1 MILLL
6 SLEIC
11 LKNQKNKNPLTNL
24 QSSKRFLFYIF
35 CSYNSLFSKILLE
48 EKTESACIIIVK
60 IKINKA
66 RRVLFIVKPLFTYS
80 KSHSLFDEMV
90 EKNANTTKYKI
101 TKTSLAFSA
110 PNLYIKGSSTTPT
123 MLVMKNRADK
133 IKIKGI
139 SFVSGFLLNPT
150 TNDKAIA
157 KSDINQIMVYL
168 ENTIFFLEIP
178 LEIRYLFVEY

>member
-1 MILLL
+1 M
-6 SLEIC
+6 EI
-11 LKNQKNKNPLTNL
+11 
-24 QSSKRFLFYIF
+24 
-35 CSYNSLFSKILLE
+35 
-48 EKTESACIIIVK
+48 KTESAWTIIVMAK
-60 IKINKA
+60 IIKDKS
-66 RRVLFIVKPLFTYS
+66 VLSIVKPLFTYS

-110 PNLYIKGSSTTPT
+110 PNLYINGSSTTPT
-123 MLVMKNRADK
+123 MLVMKNRDDN
-133 IKIKGI
+133 IKISGI

-150 TNDKAIA
+150 TNDKAIE

-178 LEIRYLFVEY
+178 LEIKYLSVEYWLSIPKTIPKSIIGIRIKNKGIKTN

>member
-1 MILLL
+1 M
-6 SLEIC
+6 EI
-11 LKNQKNKNPLTNL
+11 
-24 QSSKRFLFYIF
+24 
-35 CSYNSLFSKILLE
+35 
-48 EKTESACIIIVK
+48 KTEIEWTIIVMAK
-60 IKINKA
+60 IIKDKS
-66 RRVLFIVKPLFTYS
+66 VLSIVKPLFTYS

-123 MLVMKNRADK
+123 ILVTKNRDD
-133 IKIKGI
+133 ISKIKGI

-150 TNDKAIA
+150 RNDKAIA
-157 KSDINQIMVYL
+157 KSDINQIIVYL

-178 LEIRYLFVEY
+178 LEIKYLFVEYWLSIPKTMPKIITGTRMKNKGIKTN